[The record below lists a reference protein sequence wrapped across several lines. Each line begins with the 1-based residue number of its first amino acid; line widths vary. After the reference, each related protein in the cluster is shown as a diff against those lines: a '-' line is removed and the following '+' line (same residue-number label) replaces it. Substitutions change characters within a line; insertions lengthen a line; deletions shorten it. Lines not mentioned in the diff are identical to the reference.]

1 MSLAANIVVF
11 GRLLRP
17 VGLDVAVDQMAD
29 AVDAVTRVG
38 VSRRSDV
45 HDALQS
51 VLVRRHA
58 HLPLFNVAFDAF
70 WQDHA
75 ERWGRRDLRAIGE
88 PRESI
93 TLQIDTVLAETD
105 AADDDQDTETAQPL
119 PTSDVQTWSRVEAL
133 RDRDFAD
140 LSASE
145 LAEARAALAAL
156 TWEPG
161 RKQVRRW
168 VSGSGPRIDLRR
180 AWRQSVSTGEIVEL
194 PRRRRTTRRRPMVLF
209 ADVSGSM
216 ERYSRMLLHFA
227 HVLSTANHRVE
238 AFVFSTRLTRIT
250 RELRRRRADDAIA
263 AAARRAP
270 DWSGGTRIGDVLR
283 SFHVQWARSVLG
295 RGAVVL
301 IVSDGW
307 DRGEPAELQAQVER
321 LQRSCHRLIWLTPL
335 LGTAD
340 YQPLTRGLVA
350 ALPYVDDFLPARNLR
365 NLEDLAAHLNR
376 LPASRPPRGA
386 RQSNAAASEA
396 EPLPHMFRRSEAEP
410 R

>member
-11 GRLLRP
+11 GRLLRQ

-29 AVDAVTRVG
+29 AVDAVRRIG

-51 VLVRRHA
+51 VLVRRQA

-70 WQDHA
+70 WQGHA

-93 TLQIDTVLAETD
+93 TLQIETVTAETG
-105 AADDDQDTETAQPL
+105 AADDEPDGDTAEPL
-119 PTSDVQTWSRVEAL
+119 PSSDVQTWSRVEAL

-140 LSASE
+140 LSESE

-156 TWEPG
+156 RWEPG
-161 RKQVRRW
+161 RPATRRW
-168 VSGSGPRIDLRR
+168 VPGHGLRIDLRR
-180 AWRQSVSTGEIVEL
+180 AWRQSLSTGEMVEL
-194 PRRRRTTRRRPMVLF
+194 PRRRRTTRRRPLVLF

-227 HVLSTANHRVE
+227 HVLTAAHHRVE

-250 RELRRRRADDAIA
+250 RELRQRRAGDAIA

-283 SFHVQWARSVLG
+283 TFHVQWARSVLG
-295 RGAVVL
+295 GGAVVL

-307 DRGEPAELQAQVER
+307 DRGEPAELRTQVAR
-321 LQRSCHRLIWLTPL
+321 LQRSCHRLIWLSPL
-335 LGTAD
+335 IGTAD

-350 ALPYVDDFLPARNLR
+350 ALPYVDDFLPARTLR
-365 NLEDLAAHLNR
+365 NLADLAAHLNA
-376 LPASRPPRGA
+376 LPAARPMR
-386 RQSNAAASEA
+386 
-396 EPLPHMFRRSEAEP
+396 
-410 R
+410 

>member
-11 GRLLRP
+11 GRLLRQ

-29 AVDAVTRVG
+29 AVDAVRRIG

-51 VLVRRHA
+51 VLVRRQA
-58 HLPLFNVAFDAF
+58 HLPLFNVVFDAF

-93 TLQIDTVLAETD
+93 RLQIDTVTAETG
-105 AADDDQDTETAQPL
+105 AADDEPDGDTAEPL
-119 PTSDVQTWSRVEAL
+119 PSSDVQTWSRVEAL
-133 RDRDFAD
+133 RDRDLAD
-140 LSASE
+140 LSESE

-156 TWEPG
+156 RWEPG
-161 RKQVRRW
+161 RKATRRW
-168 VSGSGPRIDLRR
+168 VPGHGLRIDLRR
-180 AWRQSVSTGEIVEL
+180 AWRQSLSTGEMVEL
-194 PRRRRTTRRRPMVLF
+194 PRRQRTTRRRPLVLF

-227 HVLSTANHRVE
+227 HVLTAAHHRVE

-250 RELRRRRADDAIA
+250 RELRQRRAGDAIA

-283 SFHVQWARSVLG
+283 TFHVQWARSVLG
-295 RGAVVL
+295 GGAVVL

-307 DRGEPAELQAQVER
+307 DRGEPAELRAQVAR
-321 LQRSCHRLIWLTPL
+321 LQRSCHRLIWLSPL
-335 LGTAD
+335 IGTAD

-376 LPASRPPRGA
+376 LPEARPPRGA
-386 RQSNAAASEA
+386 QQSNAVAGEA
-396 EPLPHMFRRSEAEP
+396 EPLGHIFHRSEAEP

>member
-1 MSLAANIVVF
+1 
-11 GRLLRP
+11 
-17 VGLDVAVDQMAD
+17 
-29 AVDAVTRVG
+29 

-51 VLVRRHA
+51 VLVRRQA

-93 TLQIDTVLAETD
+93 RLQIDTVTAETG
-105 AADDDQDTETAQPL
+105 AADDEPDGDTAEPL
-119 PTSDVQTWSRVEAL
+119 PSSDVQTWSRIEAL

-140 LSASE
+140 LSESE

-156 TWEPG
+156 RWEPG
-161 RKQVRRW
+161 RKATRRW
-168 VSGSGPRIDLRR
+168 VPGHGLRIDLRR
-180 AWRQSVSTGEIVEL
+180 AWRQSLSTGEMVEL
-194 PRRRRTTRRRPMVLF
+194 PRRQRTTRRRPLVLF

-227 HVLSTANHRVE
+227 HVLTAAHQRVE
-238 AFVFSTRLTRIT
+238 AFIFSTRLTRIT
-250 RELRRRRADDAIA
+250 RELRQRRAGDAIA

-283 SFHVQWARSVLG
+283 TFHVQWARSVLG
-295 RGAVVL
+295 GGAVVL

-307 DRGEPAELQAQVER
+307 DRGEPAELRAQVAR
-321 LQRSCHRLIWLTPL
+321 LQRSCHRLVWLSPL
-335 LGTAD
+335 IGTAD

-376 LPASRPPRGA
+376 LPEARPPRGA
-386 RQSNAAASEA
+386 RQSNAVTSEA
-396 EPLPHMFRRSEAEP
+396 EPLGHIFHQSEAEP

>member
-11 GRLLRP
+11 GRLLRQ

-29 AVDAVTRVG
+29 AVDAVRRIG

-51 VLVRRHA
+51 VLVRRQA

-93 TLQIDTVLAETD
+93 TLQIETVTAETG
-105 AADDDQDTETAQPL
+105 AADDEPDGDTAEPL
-119 PTSDVQTWSRVEAL
+119 PSSDVQTWSRVEAL

-140 LSASE
+140 LSESE

-156 TWEPG
+156 RWEPG
-161 RKQVRRW
+161 RKATRRW
-168 VSGSGPRIDLRR
+168 VPGHGLRIDLRR
-180 AWRQSVSTGEIVEL
+180 AWRQSLSTGEMVEW
-194 PRRRRTTRRRPMVLF
+194 PRRRRTTRRRPLVLF

-227 HVLSTANHRVE
+227 HVLTAAHHRVE

-250 RELRRRRADDAIA
+250 RELRQRRAGDAIA

-283 SFHVQWARSVLG
+283 TFHVQWARSVLG
-295 RGAVVL
+295 GGAVVL

-307 DRGEPAELQAQVER
+307 DRGEPAELRTQVAR
-321 LQRSCHRLIWLTPL
+321 LQRSCHRLIWLSPL
-335 LGTAD
+335 IGTAD

-350 ALPYVDDFLPARNLR
+350 ALPYVDDFLPARTLR
-365 NLEDLAAHLNR
+365 NLADLAAHLNA
-376 LPASRPPRGA
+376 LPAARPMR
-386 RQSNAAASEA
+386 
-396 EPLPHMFRRSEAEP
+396 
-410 R
+410 